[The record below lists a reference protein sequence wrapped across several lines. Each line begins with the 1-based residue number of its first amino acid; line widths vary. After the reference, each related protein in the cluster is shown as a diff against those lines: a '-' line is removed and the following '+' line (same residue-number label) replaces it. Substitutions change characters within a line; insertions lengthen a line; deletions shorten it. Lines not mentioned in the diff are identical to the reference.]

1 MENDDICHAIFLK
14 VVFCKQKHN
23 HFLKY
28 VMIPTSNN
36 SFFMLES
43 LTVQIMSNCVTCK
56 QGVRMGIMAE
66 AQLPFKPDYT
76 NCMSI
81 DFLT

>member
-1 MENDDICHAIFLK
+1 
-14 VVFCKQKHN
+14 
-23 HFLKY
+23 
-28 VMIPTSNN
+28 MIATSNN
-36 SFFMLES
+36 SFFMLKS
-43 LTVQIMSNCVTCK
+43 LIVQIMSTSNCVTCK